1 MSQPLTFIHED
12 SRLVSLPVFR
22 VKVKKTVK
30 FNPFGEGKG
39 AFRPAATPPC
49 RYHYRYTRKT
59 QYTAVLIAV
68 SGTPTFANSIKLRL
82 SPESSF
88 SAC

>member
-12 SRLVSLPVFR
+12 SRSVSLPVFR

-39 AFRPAATPPC
+39 AFRPAAVSASLLSIIDTREKPSTLPC
-49 RYHYRYTRKT
+49 
-59 QYTAVLIAV
+59 
-68 SGTPTFANSIKLRL
+68 
-82 SPESSF
+82 
-88 SAC
+88 